1 MGLGL
6 GTMRRVV
13 IEMGALLALSG
24 LLGCAG
30 GQTGE
35 ITEPS
40 ECDAIA
46 ETLAFEA
53 LPEEA
58 RAELE
63 ALSGPWREALA
74 WDAGGETTL
83 ELSIRPERAEAVE
96 RLGFGGCLRDRVPA
110 TLTLATDDARLAIAL
125 DGWVELRDGAPVSLR
140 GAAPLADEAQP
151 ALEELGPL
159 PEGRLV
165 AEMGVLDGALSGQLF
180 VSPGPDQDEVR
191 LASF

>member
-46 ETLAFEA
+46 ETLVDTT
-53 LPEEA
+53 PGG
-58 RAELE
+58 
-63 ALSGPWREALA
+63 GPRESRSR
-74 WDAGGETTL
+74 T
-83 ELSIRPERAEAVE
+83 RK
-96 RLGFGGCLRDRVPA
+96 
-110 TLTLATDDARLAIAL
+110 
-125 DGWVELRDGAPVSLR
+125 
-140 GAAPLADEAQP
+140 
-151 ALEELGPL
+151 
-159 PEGRLV
+159 
-165 AEMGVLDGALSGQLF
+165 
-180 VSPGPDQDEVR
+180 
-191 LASF
+191 

>member
-74 WDAGGETTL
+74 WDALL
-83 ELSIRPERAEAVE
+83 EAGWPGQKVRAESGAHRVRVAVSTLRKLGLADVIETVEEGYRLDPEVPVE
-96 RLGFGGCLRDRVPA
+96 R
-110 TLTLATDDARLAIAL
+110 
-125 DGWVELRDGAPVSLR
+125 
-140 GAAPLADEAQP
+140 
-151 ALEELGPL
+151 
-159 PEGRLV
+159 
-165 AEMGVLDGALSGQLF
+165 SG
-180 VSPGPDQDEVR
+180 
-191 LASF
+191 